1 MAKRY
6 QAKTKRA
13 EAAILVSDK
22 VECKVIAILWQDK
35 IKAIWWKKKNQSA
48 LHSPKVKYTNKTLR
62 NVKMH
67 LKAFAVFIKFLFIP

>member
-35 IKAIWWKKKNQSA
+35 IKAIWWKKNQSA
-48 LHSPKVKYTNKTLR
+48 LHSPKVKYTNKTLLE
-62 NVKMH
+62 M
-67 LKAFAVFIKFLFIP
+67 